1 MTFKDRLRS
10 LSVVDAAAVLV
21 VVAAAGVVLWSPKLS
36 NTVAKATGAL
46 KPVEVMVDVRN
57 TSAADPDGL
66 VREALDA
73 GRTTLVIRNQ
83 PAGTAELV
91 RVDDIRRRLTAVQP
105 DGRVVVADD
114 PNKDFYGMLNARFVL
129 KGDATVSPSGV
140 VMAGTKL
147 KVGIPVELEGRTYR
161 VNGTVSGVTIQ

>member
-1 MTFKDRLRS
+1 MNFKDRLRS

-21 VVAAAGVVLWSPKLS
+21 VVAAAGGVLWSPKLS
-36 NTVAKATGAL
+36 NTVALATGAL

-114 PNKDFYGMLNARFVL
+114 PNKDIYGMLNARFVL

-147 KVGIPVELEGRTYR
+147 KVGTPVELEGRTYR
-161 VNGTVSGVTIQ
+161 VNGIVSGVTTQ